1 MVDRIFFRIQ
11 KRGSGLSEK
20 VVQVTTGVIDEA
32 GQMGLVG
39 LEPTISPLW
48 AMRLNQLNYKPW
60 IRYAS

>member
-39 LEPTISPLW
+39 LEPTISPL
-48 AMRLNQLNYKPW
+48 
-60 IRYAS
+60 